1 MTALKAMSK
10 DFILGIDAGK
20 QTGLAVWRRS
30 ARSLVAL
37 ETLDFWTAYDFIR
50 ENYPPD
56 SAEVVIEVPNAK
68 RHLYARL
75 DGEGAG
81 RGRERMAAN
90 VGSNRREAELL
101 AERLEYHF
109 YKVTRVPPV
118 AAKKWTHQEFVKFT
132 KWPGRSN
139 EHQRD
144 AARLVIGR

>member
-1 MTALKAMSK
+1 MPA
-10 DFILGIDAGK
+10 DFVLGIDAGK
-20 QTGLAVWRRS
+20 HTGLAVWRRS
-30 ARSLVAL
+30 ARGFVAL

-56 SAEVVIEVPNAK
+56 NAEIVIEVPDAK

-75 DGEGAG
+75 DNAGAG

-101 AERLEYHF
+101 AERFEYEF
-109 YKVTRVPPV
+109 YKVKRVSPV
-118 AAKKWTHQEFVKFT
+118 KAKKWTHAEFVRLT
-132 KWPGRSN
+132 KWPGKSN

-144 AARLVIGR
+144 AARLVIGS